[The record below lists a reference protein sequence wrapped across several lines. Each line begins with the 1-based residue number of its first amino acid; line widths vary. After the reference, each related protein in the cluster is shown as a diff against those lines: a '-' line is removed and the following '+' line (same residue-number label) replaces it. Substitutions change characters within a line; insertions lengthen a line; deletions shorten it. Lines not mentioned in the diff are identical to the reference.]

1 MIFKLISNSF
11 IGRFINKG
19 HPRSQKL
26 KKNIGASFILKGI
39 SIIISLINVPIL
51 LSYLNAEKYGVW
63 LTISS
68 IVMWVQHF
76 DLGLGHGLRNR
87 FAEALANKDII
98 RAKGLVST
106 AYISMSLLMSII
118 LIITVPLVILS
129 DWNKI
134 LNVESISN
142 LELIKSVLLVLIIFI
157 MRFVFQLISVILKAD
172 QRPAISE
179 AYMPIGS
186 SISLFLVLLLRYFVP
201 DSLFIAC
208 AIIAVPQMLI
218 LALSNV
224 YFFRTQYKQYIPSI
238 KFFGKKHLK
247 DIYSLGLKF
256 FIGQLAALIMF
267 SSHNFII
274 AKVINPTEV
283 TVFNIAKKLFG
294 LPLTY
299 FMIVLSPYWSAITE
313 AYTKNEFDWIKSNMS
328 KLLRLGLVFS
338 IGIILLLILSPFLY
352 KIWIGDRII
361 IPFKLSLIFAVYN
374 IGVIL
379 LAPFTHF
386 INGVGKLSLGMRVVI
401 VKMIVFLPISIILTN
416 KFGALGLVLG
426 MLIVNIMPNILF
438 TVKQYK
444 KIITRTAT
452 GIWNK

>member
-1 MIFKLISNSF
+1 MLSRLISNSF
-11 IGRFINKG
+11 IVRFINKG
-19 HPRSQKL
+19 HPRSQKI
-26 KKNIGASFILKGI
+26 KKNISASFILKGI

-87 FAEALANKDII
+87 FAEALANKDTD

-106 AYISMSLLMSII
+106 AYFSMSVMMLTI
-118 LIITVPLVILS
+118 LIITIPLVILS
-129 DWNKI
+129 NWNKI
-134 LNVESISN
+134 LNVDTISN
-142 LELIKSVLLVLIIFI
+142 SELIKSVLLVLVIFI
-157 MRFVFQLISVILKAD
+157 LRFIFQLISVILKAD

-179 AYMPIGS
+179 AYLPIGS

-208 AIIAVPQMLI
+208 AIIAAPQMLI
-218 LALSNV
+218 LALSNI
-224 YFFRTQYKQYIPSI
+224 YFFKTQYKKYRPSI
-238 KFFGKKHLK
+238 KFFSKKYLK

-256 FIGQLAALIMF
+256 FVGQLAALIMF

-283 TVFNIAKKLFG
+283 TIFNIAKRLFG
-294 LPLTY
+294 LPLIY
-299 FMIVLSPYWSAITE
+299 FMIILTPYWSAITE
-313 AYTKNEFDWIKSNMS
+313 AYTKDEFGWIKSSMN
-328 KLLRLGLVFS
+328 KLLKLGIVISL
-338 IGIILLLILSPFLY
+338 GIVLMLIFSPFLY
-352 KIWIGDRII
+352 KIWIGNRVS

-374 IGVIL
+374 IGVVF

-386 INGVGKLSLGMRVVI
+386 INGVGKLSLGIRVVI
-401 VKMIVFLPISIILTN
+401 FKIVAFLPVSIFLTN
-416 KFGALGLVLG
+416 KFGAMGLVLG
-426 MLIVNIMPNILF
+426 MLIVNLVPNIF
-438 TVKQYK
+438 ISTIQYK
-444 KIITRTAT
+444 KIINRTAT
-452 GIWNK
+452 GIWNR